1 MSAKACVIGN
11 GSRQDCR
18 WFRIAV
24 RRPDQGRI
32 HCRSFPNADD
42 FRADVTHL
50 VKRFVASDAPAIA
63 ALARS
68 GLLIIA
74 TSKRVREK
82 RSSSQSCPVLCSS
95 LTRRI
100 AISMFVTILFAAGI
114 ATAEEPTFD
123 TTTNAFLKKHCLRC
137 HSDSKQEGDFRVD
150 SLDRDFSNPVAA
162 QKWSEVLFRINAGEM
177 PPPDEKQPNS
187 KEIGHVADVISK
199 QIRDGAATRMA
210 KRGPVQLYRL
220 SRSEYAHTVYDLL
233 GVVFDVEA
241 PGAFNEDPRWQGFD
255 RVGALLSVAPS
266 HVERYFAAANTVV
279 EQAFPEK
286 PVSSKTVRKH
296 VGGGAES
303 DGKRRLLQ
311 LGEGWS
317 FSIAHPGR
325 YRIRVRASG
334 LPAFTGR
341 APRLSLWHKH
351 HKRSFGDRTLD
362 AAEDAPQTLEFE
374 GLFPAAQYEIRNH
387 ARTKKHANGGIQLF
401 RNEVIDAEQ
410 GLASLTGRE
419 RSPWTKVIDEN
430 GKPTTPLLLIDWVE
444 IDGPLLTE
452 ADNAKRSNVIPEGD
466 AERAEQRADLQRFAE
481 RAWRR
486 PVTLD
491 EIEPYVQLVAAEREA
506 GESFRDA
513 YRSALAAILVSRSFF
528 NLEQGSPNENRRHL
542 TDFELASRLS
552 YFLWSSMPDDE
563 LLNAA
568 RDGKLTSPKGLSEQ
582 LERMLVDSKIDRF
595 LDSFPKQ
602 WLQLHRVGMFQP
614 DPGLYPNYGPDLE
627 ESMVRETTEYF
638 AEMFRK
644 NLPLREA
651 IDSNWTMLDRRLAL
665 HYGVS
670 QPATPTM
677 SRVEVPSDSGRGGI
691 LTHASTLSLTSDGT
705 RHRPVHRG
713 AWLSETILAYTPPPP
728 PPNVD
733 PLEPVTVSETKTTI
747 RSRLEAHATDANCV
761 SCHAKIDPFGLAFE
775 NFDAI
780 GRWRDVERVE
790 GGQGDNPPVDAS
802 GTLPDGRTFSGPRE
816 FKKLLAANEKRL
828 AYAFVEQLATYA
840 LRRVTTIDDE
850 EQLQAIV
857 NSAKEDGYG
866 VRTLIRALVTSEL
879 FRQR

>member
-1 MSAKACVIGN
+1 MSAVVRSTAFRRKRRTRVKQRTVPPKGGTTNYLCV
-11 GSRQDCR
+11 
-18 WFRIAV
+18 W
-24 RRPDQGRI
+24 
-32 HCRSFPNADD
+32 
-42 FRADVTHL
+42 HL
-50 VKRFVASDAPAIA
+50 LGIM
-63 ALARS
+63 
-68 GLLIIA
+68 A
-74 TSKRVREK
+74 TVF
-82 RSSSQSCPVLCSS
+82 CSLS
-95 LTRRI
+95 V
-100 AISMFVTILFAAGI
+100 S
-114 ATAEEPTFD
+114 AEEANFD
-123 TTTNAFLKKHCLRC
+123 ATTNTFLKNHCLRC
-137 HSDSKQEGDFRVD
+137 HGESEQEGDFRID
-150 SLDRDFSNPVAA
+150 TLERDLSNPIVA

-177 PPPDEKQPNS
+177 PPPEEKLPNS
-187 KEIGHVADVISK
+187 KEIGHVADSISK
-199 QIRDGAATRMA
+199 KIRAGAAARMS
-210 KRGPVQLYRL
+210 RSGPVQLYRL

-241 PGAFNEDPRWQGFD
+241 PGAFNDDPRWQGFD
-255 RVGALLSVAPS
+255 RVGSLLSVAPS

-279 EQAFPEK
+279 EQAFPDN
-286 PVSSKTVRKH
+286 PVPSKTVRKH
-296 VGGGAES
+296 AGNGTES
-303 DGKRRLLQ
+303 LGKRQLLQ

-341 APRLSLWHKH
+341 TPRLSLWHKH

-362 AAEDAPQTLEFE
+362 AAEDAPQTLEFV
-374 GLFPAAQYEIRNH
+374 GLFPAAEYEIRNH
-387 ARTKKHANGGIQLF
+387 DRTKKHANGGIQLF
-401 RNEVIDAEQ
+401 RNELIDAER

-419 RSPWTKVIDEN
+419 RSPFTKVVDEN

-452 ADNAKRSNVIPEGD
+452 ADKAKRRDVMPESNAD
-466 AERAEQRADLQRFAE
+466 RSEQLACLRRFAE

-486 PVTLD
+486 PVSVD

-513 YRSALAAILVSRSFF
+513 YRSALAALLVSRSFF
-528 NLEQGSPNENRRHL
+528 NLEQGSPNENRQHL

-563 LLNAA
+563 LFNAA
-568 RDGKLTSPKGLSEQ
+568 RNGKLTSPEGLSEQ
-582 LERMLVDSKIDRF
+582 LDRMLVDSKTDRF

-638 AEMFRK
+638 AEMFRT

-651 IDSNWTMLDRRLAL
+651 VDSNWTMLDRRLAR

-670 QPATPTM
+670 QPAKLTM
-677 SRVEVPSDSGRGGI
+677 SRVEVPSESGRGGI
-691 LTHASTLSLTSDGT
+691 LTHASILSLTSDGT

-713 AWLSETILAYTPPPP
+713 AWLSEAILAYTPPPP

-733 PLEPVTVSETKTTI
+733 PLEPVTSNEAKTTI
-747 RSRLEAHATDANCV
+747 RSKLEAHATDPNCV

-790 GGQGDNPPVDAS
+790 GGHGDNPPVDAS
-802 GTLPDGRTFSGPRE
+802 GTLPDGRSFSGPHE
-816 FKKLLAANEKRL
+816 FKKLLAANEERL
-828 AYAFVEQLATYA
+828 AHAFVEQLATYA
-840 LRRVTTIDDE
+840 LRRVTTVDDK

-857 NSAKEDGYG
+857 KSAKEDGYG
-866 VRTLIRALVTSEL
+866 VRTLIRGLATSKL